1 MVRQVGARQEHD
13 FLIHGELR
21 GQRTFVVPRG
31 TRDYRLIP
39 EVHRTL
45 QEGRALLDYHDPR
58 GHSFLR
64 VLHLDYV
71 GEPDPPWGDREVVQ
85 VLLAGGSRVPYRGK
99 KEVPPAL
106 AALYGFLAKRGY
118 GVWYV
123 PFELWGP
130 EGPVALWTPKGA
142 FPLWKPK
149 V

>member
-1 MVRQVGARQEHD
+1 
-13 FLIHGELR
+13 LI
-21 GQRTFVVPRG
+21 
-31 TRDYRLIP
+31 
-39 EVHRTL
+39 
-45 QEGRALLDYHDPR
+45 
-58 GHSFLR
+58 HSFLR

-71 GEPDPPWGDREVVQ
+71 GEANPPWEGQEVVQ

-106 AALYGFLAKRGY
+106 AALYDFLAKRGY

-142 FPLWKPK
+142 FPLWKPT

>member
-1 MVRQVGARQEHD
+1 MAKQTRVRQEHD
-13 FLIHGELR
+13 FLIYGELR
-21 GQRTFVVPRG
+21 GQKTFVVPRG

-39 EVHRTL
+39 ELHLTL
-45 QEGRALLDYHDPR
+45 QEGRALLGFHDPQGR
-58 GHSFLR
+58 SFLR
-64 VLHLDYV
+64 VLYLDYV
-71 GEPDPPWGDREVVQ
+71 GEPDPPWGGREVVQ

-106 AALYGFLAKRGY
+106 PVLYDFLVQRGY

-130 EGPVALWTPKGA
+130 SGPVALWTPKGA
-142 FPLWKPK
+142 FPLWRPT

>member
-1 MVRQVGARQEHD
+1 MAKQNRVHQEHD

-39 EVHRTL
+39 ELHRTL
-45 QEGRALLDYHDPR
+45 REGRALLDFHDPQ

-64 VLHLDYV
+64 VLYLDYV
-71 GEPDPPWGDREVVQ
+71 GEPNPPWGDREVVQ

-106 AALYGFLAKRGY
+106 AALYDFLAQRGY

-142 FPLWKPK
+142 FPME
-149 V
+149 VNR